1 MKKLLLISAVSMVFT
16 AFAAEM
22 KLDFSSPAPWKIMRN
37 HSKRVKFET
46 KEFKGKKATV
56 VTLANEVKTG
66 DTAFCLATD
75 LFDVK
80 DKKSVKVK
88 FSFLA
93 AKGMKDFKGGG
104 YWNNSV
110 RFYDSAKKEI
120 LPQAHIIL
128 PPATGAYQEVTQEFP
143 VPPQAVKAVVHF
155 GFDNPNITKN
165 NIFAITDVVITY

>member
-56 VTLANEVKTG
+56 VSHLPDIKG
-66 DTAFCLATD
+66 SDTAFSLATD
-75 LFDVK
+75 FFTVK
-80 DKKSVKVK
+80 DKKSVNVK

-104 YWNNSV
+104 YWCNAV
-110 RFYDSAKKEI
+110 RFFKADGKEI
-120 LPQAHIIL
+120 LP
-128 PPATGAYQEVTQEFP
+128 
-143 VPPQAVKAVVHF
+143 
-155 GFDNPNITKN
+155 
-165 NIFAITDVVITY
+165 